1 MIDIQDMN
9 VVQLNDLAGAI
20 RELLRFAMGHAKL
33 VELYQSGKSLWN
45 CEGRLYFYDN
55 GRLIP
60 QGAAK
65 EYKR

>member
-1 MIDIQDMN
+1 MIDIQDRSAES
-9 VVQLNDLAGAI
+9 LSALSGAI
-20 RELLRFAMGHAKL
+20 MALHSYAMAHAKL
-33 VELYQSGKSLWN
+33 VELYPTGKSMWE

-60 QGAAK
+60 QGATK